1 VAKIWLIALTTWQET
16 IRRQVFYFVLLII
29 VLVGAGI
36 AAEQAA
42 LRMAAA
48 AGETSA
54 IADMHAAFVKNTLME
69 WNVAAI
75 FLALFLGAIGLSS
88 EIGKKTIVHVLT
100 RPVSRSA
107 YLVGR
112 WSGVILF
119 LWAFIAVG
127 VAIALALAAAFGV
140 SWTAMMSLAVL
151 EMLVRPL
158 LYSGICLGLSTF
170 LPPVLAG
177 CCGFFL
183 TILPD
188 LVESSLRNPTW
199 IWRMLANVGYY
210 LGPAQM
216 PVNLISDSFSKQM
229 LHPQNGLYLAVMGEN
244 AAYAIAV
251 FTIGCLVFRQREL
264 RLR

>member
-1 VAKIWLIALTTWQET
+1 MAKIWLIALTAWQET
-16 IRRQVFYFVLLII
+16 IRRQVFYIVLLII

-48 AGETSA
+48 AGETGA
-54 IADMHAAFVKNTLME
+54 IADMHASFVKNTLME

-75 FLALFLGAIGLSS
+75 FLALFLGSVGLSS

-151 EMLVRPL
+151 EMLVMAL

-183 TILPD
+183 TLLPD
-188 LVESSLRNPTW
+188 LVENSLRNPTW
-199 IWRMLANVGYY
+199 IWRMLA
-210 LGPAQM
+210 
-216 PVNLISDSFSKQM
+216 
-229 LHPQNGLYLAVMGEN
+229 
-244 AAYAIAV
+244 
-251 FTIGCLVFRQREL
+251 T
-264 RLR
+264 